1 MSYQLN
7 VLGIALT
14 YSGSILLEYKDLLVR
29 VIAAAFDAP
38 SIKVVLL
45 LIASDFLAVLV
56 RRHCFRSQ
64 QDVL

>member
-14 YSGSILLEYKDLLVR
+14 YGGSILLEYKDLLVR

-38 SIKVVLL
+38 SIKVVHL
-45 LIASDFLAVLV
+45 LIASFPGCFSEKKLV
-56 RRHCFRSQ
+56 RP
-64 QDVL
+64 